1 MSHLLF
7 LSHAGIDSEVALRLA
22 ERIENS
28 AEAQRAG
35 LRVFIDKADLR
46 AGGRWKD
53 QLQQALHASTAFA
66 VYVGSKGVVNWVW
79 DEISVALDRVHTD
92 PAYPLIPVLSAS
104 ADVQE
109 LPSFLSQYQGVTD
122 VENRVDQFEQLLR
135 SILRLDPR
143 DHIAAEREP
152 FVGLEA
158 FDSRKAHLFFGREP
172 EITALVD
179 LLHRET
185 LVILCRLSAA
195 GA

>member
-28 AEAQRAG
+28 VEAQRAG

-53 QLQQALHASTAFA
+53 QLQQALGASTAFA

-79 DEISVALDRVHTD
+79 DEISVALDRAHTD
-92 PAYPLIPVLSAS
+92 PAYPLIPVLSVS
-104 ADVQE
+104 ADVKE

-122 VENRVDQFEQLLR
+122 VENRADQFEQLLR
-135 SILRLDPR
+135 GILRLDPQG
-143 DHIAAEREP
+143 HVVAEREP

-172 EITALVD
+172 EI
-179 LLHRET
+179 ET
-185 LVILCRLSAA
+185 LVTLLRGETL
-195 GA
+195 